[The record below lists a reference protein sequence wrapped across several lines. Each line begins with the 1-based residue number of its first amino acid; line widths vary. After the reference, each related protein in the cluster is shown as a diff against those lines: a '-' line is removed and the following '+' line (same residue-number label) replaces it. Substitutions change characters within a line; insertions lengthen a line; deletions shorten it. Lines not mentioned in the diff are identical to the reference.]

1 MLDIWNPALASFSL
15 GLSPISVITES
26 HADQYLLEKKKNGMH
41 IAKAAAPSK
50 GNVIN
55 LMEALK
61 ASIKTAGKSE
71 PTAVAKPSKPAK
83 KTAKPKR
90 KAG

>member
-1 MLDIWNPALASFSL
+1 MP
-15 GLSPISVITES
+15 
-26 HADQYLLEKKKNGMH
+26 